1 MKITVSDITCNH
13 CVMKIQKA
21 LIMKGLNAKVEL
33 SDKSVTFKN
42 EKDLEKVVQTIKET
56 GYTPEV

>member
-1 MKITVSDITCNH
+1 MKVIVSDITCNH
-13 CVMKIQKA
+13 CVMTVQKA
-21 LIMKGLNAKVEL
+21 LLMKGIAAKVEL

-42 EKDLEKVVQTIKET
+42 EKDLEKVIETIKEA